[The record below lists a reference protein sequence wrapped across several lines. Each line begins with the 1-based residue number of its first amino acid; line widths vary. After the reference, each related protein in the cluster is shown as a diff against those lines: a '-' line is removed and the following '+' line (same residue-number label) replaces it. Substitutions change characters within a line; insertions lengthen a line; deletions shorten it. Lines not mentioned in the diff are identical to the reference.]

1 MYSLSELMVE
11 IMHRRAVKEYQLTAS
26 TAQTRLFCAW
36 LSEKNIQ
43 KFDVDTH

>member
-1 MYSLSELMVE
+1 MKSLSELMVK
-11 IMHRRAVKEYQLTAS
+11 IMYKSAVKERQLPKQDFS
-26 TAQTRLFCAW
+26 VPSM